1 MISHFSIALYHF
13 FLTLYQ
19 FVPLCTSLYQFV
31 PVCTSLYQF
40 FLVAY
45 RYVPLRPYF
54 DPARS
59 PIRLTDFGFGIGFPL
74 AALSRRRQRVGF
86 NAIAWDTFG
95 MALGRPMG
103 RSKSSMFVGLGTV

>member
-1 MISHFSIALYHF
+1 MISFDPLVPLFPH
-13 FLTLYQ
+13 
-19 FVPLCTSLYQFV
+19 FVPVCTTLYQFV
-31 PVCTSLYQF
+31 PVCTTLYQF

-74 AALSRRRQRVGF
+74 AALSRRRQRVG
-86 NAIAWDTFG
+86 IRIFG
-95 MALGRPMG
+95 VI
-103 RSKSSMFVGLGTV
+103 RSYSELFGANYFFF